1 MKKKFY
7 VPLLLIFYLGL
18 LLSSCQKEATEYVDE
33 TNNGETILANSVLA
47 RMLISAS
54 QNNGSIDD
62 IIDGSSCISVVLP
75 VTVYANNQQLSI
87 QEIDDFQLIEEIFG
101 QYPNDIDTLEIV
113 FPIYVVYEDFSQTEI
128 ANQTTL
134 DSLIANCPNLI
145 EDTYSCVD
153 FIYPISCFIY
163 NTTSEQIGQVT
174 LNNNYEWFGYLTYLT
189 EDILIAIDYQMAIV
203 INNQT
208 LQINNNQEL
217 TDAFAQVDCEI
228 ASGGGVDPDVEA
240 LRTIMKDGTWYV
252 SQFLDDGIDE
262 TSDFSGYDFTFI
274 EAIRVYARNGT
285 SNIYGT
291 WIVTLSADELNFEFD
306 MDSPLN
312 GADDDEYKV
321 IDYNDT
327 LITFVTRD
335 SNGNIE
341 DTLIFR
347 KN

>member
-33 TNNGETILANSVLA
+33 TNDGETILANSVLA

-134 DSLIANCPNLI
+134 DSLIA
-145 EDTYSCVD
+145 
-153 FIYPISCFIY
+153 
-163 NTTSEQIGQVT
+163 QIGQVT